1 MNPTIATTDQN
12 PMNEIVYR
20 FQQGEIEALVPLIQ
34 ENIRYVVTA
43 AKDYQ
48 DKGVSLKDLISAG
61 IRYCRGLYILRQ
73 GHRMGEELFGRL
85 SF

>member
-20 FQQGEIEALVPLIQ
+20 FQQGEIEVLVPLIQ

-43 AKDYQ
+43 AKD
-48 DKGVSLKDLISAG
+48 
-61 IRYCRGLYILRQ
+61 
-73 GHRMGEELFGRL
+73 
-85 SF
+85 